1 MILDKLVKL
10 APREKIGIAIA
21 LVIVMG
27 VFVDRLAVRPV
38 VGRISELQAGITGE
52 SDKLEYS
59 LRVLAMKDDVEKEY
73 DRVIKLIHV
82 ASSSAEAIDAMK
94 GQIDELSRQSGVNLA
109 SWEEGAPG
117 KALSCDEYSVA
128 VREFEARESD
138 LLDFLHELRVSPGLL
153 RVDDLKFSPDKEKG
167 VIKGS
172 MLITKVMISSPG
184 G

>member
-59 LRVLAMKDDVEKEY
+59 LRVL
-73 DRVIKLIHV
+73 
-82 ASSSAEAIDAMK
+82 AMK